1 MVEPTKEKKTRKSNQ
16 ISASAKTVLDEI
28 QKLVPNITNND
39 VKRKAIIS
47 VMRVLN
53 YLEALE
59 QDKVSSNLI
68 ILLYHMHPLLE
79 DNDLDV
85 AISTMEEVYNNLTKH
100 SYETCS
106 GCGKVYFREIKGVK
120 RGSTNNFCPS
130 CGVKSRA
137 SKKLYARR
145 VRSKESC

>member
-1 MVEPTKEKKTRKSNQ
+1 MVEPTKEKKTRKSHQ

-28 QKLVPNITNND
+28 PKLIPNITNESA
-39 VKRKAIIS
+39 KHKAIVS

-53 YLEALE
+53 YLDGLE
-59 QDKVSSNLI
+59 QDNISNNLI
-68 ILLYHMHPLLE
+68 ILMYHMFPLLE

-85 AISTMEEVYNNLTKH
+85 AISTMEEVYNNLARH